1 MISDAFAQ
9 AAGGGAGGFSIQGL
23 LPFVLIFIIFY
34 FLLIRPQQKR
44 VKQHKLMVENLKR
57 GNKVLTAGGILGVI
71 SKAID
76 SSETVTV
83 EISSGVNVEVSRQMI
98 SEVRGDEKIKSPVDD
113 NKTKTKTVK
122 KISSKSK
129 KWFIINY

>member
-1 MISDAFAQ
+1 MISNAFAQ
-9 AAGGGAGGFSIQGL
+9 AAGGGASGFSIQGL

-44 VKQHKLMVENLKR
+44 VKQHKLMVESLKR

-98 SEVRGDEKIKSPVDD
+98 SEVRGDQKTKPPVDE
-113 NKTKTKTVK
+113 NKTKTAK
-122 KISSKSK
+122 KITTKSK
-129 KWFIINY
+129 K

>member
-1 MISDAFAQ
+1 MISNAFAQ
-9 AAGGGAGGFSIQGL
+9 SAAGGAGGFSLQGL
-23 LPFVLIFIIFY
+23 LPFILIFVIFY

-76 SSETVTV
+76 GSETVSIEIAHGVTV
-83 EISSGVNVEVSRQMI
+83 DFSRQMI
-98 SEVRGDEKIKSPVDD
+98 TEVRGEVKLKTTLEKP
-113 NKTKTKTVK
+113 
-122 KISSKSK
+122 KSK
-129 KWFIINY
+129 QKK

>member
-9 AAGGGAGGFSIQGL
+9 AAGETAGGFSIQGL

-44 VKQHKLMVENLKR
+44 VKQHKLMVESLKR
-57 GNKVLTAGGILGVI
+57 GNKILTAGGILGVI
-71 SKAID
+71 SKAND
-76 SSETVTV
+76 GSETVTV

-98 SEVRGDEKIKSPVDD
+98 SEVRGDEKVKQTPDESKVKS
-113 NKTKTKTVK
+113 VK
-122 KISSKSK
+122 KITSKSK
-129 KWFIINY
+129 K

>member
-9 AAGGGAGGFSIQGL
+9 STTGAAGGFSIQGL

-44 VKQHKLMVENLKR
+44 VKQHKLMVSNLKR
-57 GNKVLTAGGILGVI
+57 GNKVLTAGGIFGVV

-76 SSETVTV
+76 TSESVSVDIASGITV
-83 EISSGVNVEVSRQMI
+83 EISRTMI
-98 SEVRGDEKIKSPVDD
+98 SEVRGDEKI
-113 NKTKTKTVK
+113 NKTVEKEKPQLK
-122 KISSKSK
+122 SKPKLKPKSK
-129 KWFIINY
+129 K